1 MSPAEVAPAGTP
13 DPITDPEG
21 CEGALRASAA
31 AAVAR
36 RPRSVDADPWRQT
49 FHIQP
54 PVGLLNDPNGLV
66 EHGGTYHL
74 CYQWHPFEPAHG
86 LKFWAHLTSTDLV
99 NWVEQAPALV
109 PSSPQDMHGC
119 YSGSGIVHD
128 GAVRF
133 LYTGNVF
140 SPDGQRL
147 PHQNLAT
154 LERDGRVVKHPANP
168 VVPPLDGYTGDI
180 RDPKVWAQDGWYWMV
195 LGAQTLDG
203 VGTVLL
209 LQSADLVSWQLRG
222 EAAGG
227 AADPRG
233 YMWECPDLV
242 CLDGR
247 DVLVVSPLSD
257 RGEGAGGPRYVD
269 ESVYSAGSLDLTTAR
284 FTGAGFQRVDAGPDF
299 YAPQTLADS
308 SGRTIMVAWMGM
320 PDHAG
325 QPELAV
331 KHPTAA
337 NGWVHCLTVPRELSL
352 DGDALVQW
360 PIAELEALRGEPT
373 TMTGAELAAGTS
385 IGVAGVSGTAL
396 DLELAASCAPGG
408 TLGVRLR
415 DGGAGRHVV
424 LTLDPHAGTATLDRT
439 LLGTGEGGV
448 FTGTFR
454 PDERVDARI
463 LLDHSSLEVF
473 VDGGRLA
480 MSARIYPVDGDSLVA
495 FDATGAPVTLDL
507 TCYPMSPA

>member
-1 MSPAEVAPAGTP
+1 M
-13 DPITDPEG
+13 
-21 CEGALRASAA
+21 
-31 AAVAR
+31 
-36 RPRSVDADPWRQT
+36 
-49 FHIQP
+49 
-54 PVGLLNDPNGLV
+54 GLLNDPNGLV

-99 NWVEQAPALV
+99 HWVEQAPALV
-109 PSSPQDMHGC
+109 PSSPHDRHGC

-140 SPDGQRL
+140 SPDGRRL

-154 LERDGRVVKHPANP
+154 LEPEGRVVKHPANP
-168 VVPPLDGYTGDI
+168 VVPPPDGYTGDI

-203 VGTVLL
+203 AGRCCCCNPRT
-209 LQSADLVSWQLRG
+209 SSPG
-222 EAAGG
+222 SCAARPPVV
-227 AADPRG
+227 PRIPG

-242 CLDGR
+242 RLDGR

-269 ESVYSAGSLDLTTAR
+269 ESVYSAGSLDLTTPASPVR
-284 FTGAGFQRVDAGPDF
+284 GFQRVDAGPDF

-320 PDHAG
+320 PDHDG

-415 DGGAGRHVV
+415 DGEAGRPVV

-454 PDERVDARI
+454 PGDRVDARI

-507 TCYPMSPA
+507 TGYPMSPA